1 MSMDAIINLEEAL
14 GRKFTEQESARLREI
29 GRQLH
34 LRDDDAL
41 WSLLAALEYQR
52 IFYEALPDRI
62 ADASREIMDGISA
75 AAASETAA
83 AQARLTESV
92 VEQAERLSGKIHYAT
107 LVPLG
112 IAALICLL
120 VFGSLMLWAGF
131 CIGSGQSLP
140 PAALLNMPSGIL
152 IGGLSFVAGIYLFV
166 ITARLFI
173 DEDDAWKNER
183 EFVEKTGRGS
193 RNWTPLEKDELLKNG
208 KVKGYEGQHMKSA
221 NEYPDFA
228 GDASNIQF
236 LKRRTMDKN

>member
-1 MSMDAIINLEEAL
+1 MGASLPNRNPPAC
-14 GRKFTEQESARLREI
+14 GEI

-62 ADASREIMDGISA
+62 ADASREVMDGISA

-152 IGGLSFVAGIYLFV
+152 IGGLSFVAGIYL
-166 ITARLFI
+166 
-173 DEDDAWKNER
+173 
-183 EFVEKTGRGS
+183 
-193 RNWTPLEKDELLKNG
+193 
-208 KVKGYEGQHMKSA
+208 
-221 NEYPDFA
+221 
-228 GDASNIQF
+228 
-236 LKRRTMDKN
+236 

>member
-131 CIGSGQSLP
+131 CIGSGHSLP

-152 IGGLSFVAGIYLFV
+152 SGGLSFVAGIYLFV

-173 DEDDAWKNER
+173 DEDDAWKKCCAVMFL
-183 EFVEKTGRGS
+183 FVIVGIV
-193 RNWTPLEKDELLKNG
+193 LLMS
-208 KVKGYEGQHMKSA
+208 VIY
-221 NEYPDFA
+221 
-228 GDASNIQF
+228 
-236 LKRRTMDKN
+236 

>member
-92 VEQAERLSGKIHYAT
+92 VEQAERLSGKIH
-107 LVPLG
+107 
-112 IAALICLL
+112 
-120 VFGSLMLWAGF
+120 W
-131 CIGSGQSLP
+131 
-140 PAALLNMPSGIL
+140 
-152 IGGLSFVAGIYLFV
+152 
-166 ITARLFI
+166 
-173 DEDDAWKNER
+173 
-183 EFVEKTGRGS
+183 
-193 RNWTPLEKDELLKNG
+193 
-208 KVKGYEGQHMKSA
+208 
-221 NEYPDFA
+221 
-228 GDASNIQF
+228 
-236 LKRRTMDKN
+236 

>member
-92 VEQAERLSGKIHYAT
+92 VEQAKRLSGKIHYAT

-173 DEDDAWKNER
+173 DEDDAWKKSCAVMFLF
-183 EFVEKTGRGS
+183 FVVSINVVTIV
-193 RNWTPLEKDELLKNG
+193 L
-208 KVKGYEGQHMKSA
+208 Y
-221 NEYPDFA
+221 
-228 GDASNIQF
+228 
-236 LKRRTMDKN
+236 